1 MSEQH
6 YRPQTY
12 RSRDSVGYLIRR
24 LYTLLLARFEGAL
37 AQADFTLTQ
46 WIVLIQLRDGIS
58 RTASD
63 LASDL
68 DHDSGALTRVLD
80 QLERREFLSRRRSAH
95 DRRIVELELTPSG
108 RTIVE
113 KLLPL
118 VVEQTNIALAP
129 LSKAE
134 FAQLHDYLVRLLEH
148 AQTTDTG
155 SQSTAYRRRTAGK
168 DSAQRAAPLPS
179 ARKAAQS
186 SSQSS
191 RKSSSKTSRPALKS
205 SSKSTRVRRA
215 STRTVKP

>member
-1 MSEQH
+1 MPEQH

-12 RSRDSVGYLIRR
+12 RSRDSVGYLVRR

-80 QLERREFLSRRRSAH
+80 QLERRGFLSRRRSSQ

-108 RTIVE
+108 RGIAE

-118 VVEQTNIALAP
+118 VVEQTNVALAP
-129 LSKAE
+129 LSKSE

-148 AQTTDTG
+148 AQAADAG
-155 SQSTAYRRRTAGK
+155 SEQLASRRRTTGK
-168 DSAQRAAPLPS
+168 DGAKRAAPRPP
-179 ARKAAQS
+179 ARMAAQS
-186 SSQSS
+186 SS
-191 RKSSSKTSRPALKS
+191 RSSKPSPKPSLMSR
-205 SSKSTRVRRA
+205 RVRRA
-215 STRTVKP
+215 PSRADRP

>member
-1 MSEQH
+1 MPEQH

-80 QLERREFLSRRRSAH
+80 QLERRGFLSRRRSSQ
-95 DRRIVELELTPSG
+95 DRRIVELELTPAG
-108 RTIVE
+108 KAIAE
-113 KLLPL
+113 ELLPL
-118 VVEQTNIALAP
+118 VVEQTNVALAP
-129 LSKAE
+129 LSKSE
-134 FAQLHDYLVRLLEH
+134 FAQLHDYLVRLLTH
-148 AQTTDTG
+148 AQAADAG
-155 SQSTAYRRRTAGK
+155 SESLASRRSAMARQG
-168 DSAQRAAPLPS
+168 AQRATPRQQ
-179 ARKAAQS
+179 ARKAA
-186 SSQSS
+186 
-191 RKSSSKTSRPALKS
+191 KSSSKS
-205 SSKSTRVRRA
+205 SSKSTGVRRA
-215 STRTVKP
+215 SPRAVKQ